1 MAMRHALVAIVT
13 LALSA
18 KRGVLATA
26 TPLATATDH
35 VLSGADRDTAGVAR
49 APQSQVSPP
58 PFDDWHYPS
67 EELDEEAL
75 VRELRLLSADEQEQ
89 VRGVSHMTPTTPSTR
104 SHAPLVLRA
113 ERRRGLVHQQPT
125 TCDKRV
131 ESSHDTV
138 LWRSRDIN
146 AARSRFV
153 INRSCGV
160 VVSARP
166 SSLSWR
172 ACAVTLTMHLI
183 SSPCTHITT
192 GMQSGQP
199 HR

>member
-35 VLSGADRDTAGVAR
+35 VLLGADRDTAGVAR

-58 PFDDWHYPS
+58 PFDDWHYPP

-89 VRGVSHMTPTTPSTR
+89 VRGVSHMTHHATTPSTR

-113 ERRRGLVHQQPT
+113 ERRRGLIHQQPT
-125 TCDKRV
+125 TRDKLV

-138 LWRSRDIN
+138 LWRSLDIN

-166 SSLSWR
+166 CSLHG
-172 ACAVTLTMHLI
+172 LH
-183 SSPCTHITT
+183 
-192 GMQSGQP
+192 MQ
-199 HR
+199 